1 MPKID
6 FEQAL
11 NAEQLAA
18 ATAPDGPALVLA
30 AAGTGKTRTLVYRVA
45 YLVEQGIDPGRIL
58 LLTFTNRAAQEML
71 ERASD
76 LVAGVSGI
84 WGGTFHHLANRL
96 LRRHAPVLGYG
107 NTYTILDRDDSVTLV
122 RRIIQDA
129 KLQGREFPRP
139 AVLLSLL
146 GQATNKE
153 QPLAGAVDGWFSDA
167 AVTAAFGPEDVL
179 KVLTTYTE
187 QKRELDAMDFDD
199 LLLNGLRLLREHDE
213 LRERYG
219 EQFQHLLVDEYQ
231 DTNSLQAQCVD
242 LLAGVHR
249 NLTVVGDDFQSIYSW
264 RGADYRNI
272 MSFQQR
278 YTDAKIYLLETNYR
292 SVPEV
297 LEVAN
302 VCIEGSRNQ
311 FPKTLR
317 ATREPYKTPTIVR
330 LRDGSEQSFFVMQQV
345 ASLRREGYK
354 LSEIAVLYRAHFHAM
369 ELQLQLSRDQVPYT
383 ITSGVRF
390 FEQAHVK
397 DVCCFLRVLQSD
409 EDVMAF
415 SRLLEL
421 LPGIGPKSSQR
432 IWNKLGRKCDIYDLD
447 LRHQIAEMLPA
458 GAKAGWGN
466 MEAAMPSGMSGVRFL
481 GELVDAFVQT
491 FYHDFAVETF
501 ENHRNRLDDLQG
513 MSNYMERFESL
524 TDFLGDIALLSNL
537 DAEVEHL
544 QEPGE
549 SLRLS
554 TIHQAKGLEWSA
566 VIVLWLVDGMF
577 PSSRSLAESEEGED
591 EERRLFYVT
600 VTRAKD
606 ELILCVP
613 ESRRMHDHS
622 VIPCEPSRFIT
633 EIPPELVQEHMV

>member
-1 MPKID
+1 MPRIE

-11 NAEQLAA
+11 NKEQLAA
-18 ATAPDGPALVLA
+18 ATAADGPALVLA

-45 YLVEQGIDPGRIL
+45 YLVEQGVDPGRIL
-58 LLTFTNRAAQEML
+58 LLTFTNRAADEML
-71 ERASD
+71 QRASD
-76 LVAGVSGI
+76 LVAGVGGI
-84 WGGTFHHLANRL
+84 WGGTFHHMANRL
-96 LRRHAPVLGYG
+96 LRRHAPLLGYG

-122 RRIIQDA
+122 RRIIQDF

-153 QPLAGAVDGWFSDA
+153 EPLADVVDNWFEDVA
-167 AVTAAFGPEDVL
+167 ASAPFGSEDVL

-187 QKRELDAMDFDD
+187 RKQELDAMDFDD
-199 LLLNGLRLLREHDE
+199 LLLNGLRLLREHDT

-219 EQFQHLLVDEYQ
+219 EQFQHVLVDEYQ

-242 LLAGVHR
+242 LLAAVHR
-249 NLTVVGDDFQSIYSW
+249 NLVVVGDDFQSIYSW

-272 MSFQQR
+272 MSFQER
-278 YTDAKIYLLETNYR
+278 YTDAKVYLLETNYR

-317 ATREPYKTPTIVR
+317 ATREPYKTPRVVR
-330 LRDGSEQSFFVMQQV
+330 LRDGSEQSFFVLQQV
-345 ASLRREGYK
+345 THLRREGYK

-369 ELQLQLSRDQVPYT
+369 ELQLQLSRDQIPYT

-415 SRLLEL
+415 CRLLEL
-421 LPGIGPKSSQR
+421 LPGIGPKTSQR
-432 IWNKLGRKCDIYDLD
+432 IWNKIGQKCDIHDID
-447 LRHQIAEMLPA
+447 LRHQISELLPA
-458 GAKAGWGN
+458 GAKTGWGHI
-466 MEAAMPSGMSGVRFL
+466 EAAIPSGMKGIKFL
-481 GELVDAFVQT
+481 GELVDTFIQT

-524 TDFLGDIALLSNL
+524 TDFLSDIALLSNL
-537 DAEVEHL
+537 DSEVEQL

-554 TIHQAKGLEWSA
+554 TVHQAKGLEWSA

-577 PSSRSLAESEEGED
+577 PSSRSLAEDEDGEN

-613 ESRRMHDHS
+613 ENRRLQDSS

-633 EIPPELVQEHMV
+633 EIPPELVEEQLV